1 MPYLEYWTKVDRG
14 RVTTPASWRDQLRHG
29 VELAFDK
36 DACPIAARPC
46 ERIESMSP
54 QSIFRK
60 LDARG
65 RLGLPPEFRKAAGFG
80 DVVVLV
86 GSGDYFEIWSQ
97 QGWEEEMVRAA
108 ATAARMG
115 KAQGTS
121 SQA

>member
-14 RVTTPASWRDQLRHG
+14 RVTTPAGWRDRLRHG
-29 VELAFDK
+29 VELAFDEE
-36 DACPIAARPC
+36 ASLIVARPC

-65 RLGLPPEFRKAAGFG
+65 RLGPPPEFRKAAGFG

-86 GSGDYFEIWSQ
+86 GSGDYFEIWSE
-97 QGWEEEMVRAA
+97 QGWQAEVVLAA
-108 ATAARMG
+108 AKAASMG